1 MYRLAIFVLHDAN
14 RSEQSSSDAKSH
26 AEQRQ
31 RIPDL
36 ENTDI
41 ITDPLLLVLGYT
53 LCDPRN
59 VSYLLCACQPRPVHQ
74 GAGKGFTCS
83 LSFTQA

>member
-1 MYRLAIFVLHDAN
+1 MYRLAIFVLDDAN
-14 RSEQSSSDAKSH
+14 RSATEQSSSDAISH

-59 VSYLLCACQPRPVHQ
+59 VPYLLCVCQPRPVH
-74 GAGKGFTCS
+74 
-83 LSFTQA
+83 